1 MSKVVECR
9 MLMPV
14 GVVIDIEDGGS
25 PTMTVPTFYDPKT
38 DEVFVINRRDHDIRE
53 DVVQAVKAFVK
64 DRSHT
69 IKGGP
74 LVAEAVDPKTWD
86 QIRMLSG
93 LAKPPVQEQ

>member
-25 PTMTVPTFYDPKT
+25 PTMTVPTLYDPQS

-53 DVVQAVKAFVK
+53 DVVKAVKDFVHNRK
-64 DRSHT
+64 H
-69 IKGGP
+69 KLGP
-74 LVAEAVDPKTWD
+74 VSDAVDPQTWD
-86 QIRMLSG
+86 QIRILTG